1 MLPSARPNGCGRGGG
16 VNKFRLLV
24 GLVAV
29 LVPAALVADLAGATS
44 ATFVLSALAVVPLAG
59 ILGEATEE
67 LSVHAGP
74 RVGGLLNATFGNAA
88 ELIIGLLLVAKG
100 ELAVVEASIVG
111 SILGNLLL
119 VLGAAFLAGGLRRK
133 ELHFSAPA
141 ASTLVA
147 SMAVAVAGL
156 LMPTIYAKAARSSE
170 FREETVSLIVG
181 VLLIAVYVASLVF
194 SLVTHT
200 DVFRPQGEEE
210 AEEATWTVRRAVF
223 WLALSGALVG
233 FVSELLVG
241 ALEPTVEGWGLS
253 KIWVGLILVPIVGNA
268 AEHSTA
274 ILLAMKGK
282 AEIAIDIAVGSS
294 AQIALLVAPLLVI
307 AGALFGH
314 HLHMVVSSFELAAV
328 AISVAVVSLLVQ
340 DGRTN
345 WLEGTQLVG
354 LYAIIGTA
362 AFFIG
367 KA

>member
-1 MLPSARPNGCGRGGG
+1 MNR
-16 VNKFRLLV
+16 FRLLV
-24 GLVAV
+24 ALVAV
-29 LVPAALVADLAGATS
+29 LVPAAVIADVANATT

-59 ILGEATEE
+59 ILGTATEE
-67 LSVHAGP
+67 LALHAGP

-100 ELAVVEASIVG
+100 ELAVVEASITG

-141 ASTLVA
+141 ASALVA
-147 SMAVAVAGL
+147 SMAVAVAAF
-156 LMPTIYAKAARSSE
+156 LMPTLYARTAQSSE
-170 FREETVSLIVG
+170 FREEAVSLIVAA
-181 VLLIAVYVASLVF
+181 VLVAMYAAGLVF

-200 DVFRPQGEEE
+200 DIFRPEGEETT
-210 AEEATWTVRRAVF
+210 EEPTWTVRRALF
-223 WLALSGALVG
+223 WLAVAGGLVG

-241 ALEPTVEGWGLS
+241 ALEPTVEASGMS

-274 ILLAMKGK
+274 VMLALKGK
-282 AEIAIDIAVGSS
+282 VEIAIDIAVGSS
-294 AQIALLVAPLLVI
+294 AQIALLVAPILVF

-314 HLHMVVSSFELAAV
+314 HLHMVVSPFELAALAV
-328 AISVAVVSLLVQ
+328 SVAVVSLQVQ

-345 WLEGTQLVG
+345 WLEGVQLVG
-354 LYAIIGTA
+354 LYAIIAAA
-362 AFFIG
+362 AFFLG
-367 KA
+367 KS